1 MKFIASAI
9 LAATVAAT
17 HRVFYPPTNEEI
29 NEANAAAAFALLTP
43 AK

>member
-17 HRVFYPPTNEEI
+17 HRVFYPLMTNESRAE
-29 NEANAAAAFALLTP
+29 NAAAAFALLTP

>member
-1 MKFIASAI
+1 MKLIASAI

-17 HRVFYPPTNEEI
+17 HRVFYPLTTKEV